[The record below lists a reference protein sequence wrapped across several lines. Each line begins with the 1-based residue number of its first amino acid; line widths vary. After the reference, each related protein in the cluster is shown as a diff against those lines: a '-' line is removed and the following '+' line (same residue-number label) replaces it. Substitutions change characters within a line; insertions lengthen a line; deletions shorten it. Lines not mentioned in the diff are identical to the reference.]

1 MKNNKENLIIYSFI
15 CPPPCN
21 REIMVEAKNNLEAI
35 DKILMEGAISCRNSG
50 NRSTCEKAHF
60 NMPPIPIE
68 QLKDIVGLYMREEC
82 EA

>member
-1 MKNNKENLIIYSFI
+1 MNNNNEKLMIYSFI

-35 DKILMEGAISCRNSG
+35 DKIIMEGAISCRNSR
-50 NRSTCEKAHF
+50 NRSTCQKAHF
-60 NMPPIPIE
+60 VMPPMPIE